1 MRWVRITIRL
11 ILAQMKHYEK
21 AISKFYNSLQLNT
34 MPLLSWDFSLANFG
48 NFCKYQHDIDILDAI
63 ATNNRWALQPQF
75 KQELQEKE
83 QIIVVTDATLKI
95 VHATRNIFDMNG
107 YTLNEIIGKRPKM
120 FQGKDTDKNTIAAI
134 SEAVKNQLPFE
145 ARVLNYRKDGSEYW
159 CDIKAQP
166 LFDQKGK
173 VVNFIAYE
181 REVA

>member
-1 MRWVRITIRL
+1 
-11 ILAQMKHYEK
+11 MKHYEK
-21 AISKFYNSLQLNT
+21 AISNFYTSLQFNPI
-34 MPLLSWDFSLANFG
+34 PLLSWDFSLSNFG
-48 NFCKYQHDIDILDAI
+48 NFCKYQKDIDILDAI
-63 ATNNRWALQPQF
+63 ATKNRWTLQPHF

-95 VHATRNIFDMNG
+95 VHATKNIFDMNG
-107 YTLNEIIGKRPKM
+107 YTLNEILGKRPKM

-134 SEAVKNQLPFE
+134 SKAVKNKMPFE

-166 LFDQKGK
+166 LFNGKGK

>member
-1 MRWVRITIRL
+1 
-11 ILAQMKHYEK
+11 MKHYEK
-21 AISKFYNSLQLNT
+21 AISKFYSSLELNPI
-34 MPLLSWDFSLANFG
+34 PLLSWDFSLPNFS
-48 NFCKYQHDIDILDAI
+48 NFCKYQKDIDILDAI
-63 ATNNRWALQPQF
+63 AAKNQWTLQPKF
-75 KQELQEKE
+75 KLELQEKE

-95 VHATRNIFDMNG
+95 VYATKNIFEMNG

-120 FQGKDTDKNTIAAI
+120 FQGQGTDKNTISSI
-134 SEAVKNQLPFE
+134 SKAVKNQLPFE

>member
-1 MRWVRITIRL
+1 
-11 ILAQMKHYEK
+11 MKHYEK
-21 AISKFYNSLQLNT
+21 AISKFYNSLQLN
-34 MPLLSWDFSLANFG
+34 PIPILSWDFSLANFG
-48 NFCKYQHDIDILDAI
+48 NICKYQNDIDILDVI

-75 KQELQEKE
+75 KQELQVKG

-95 VHATRNIFDMNG
+95 VHATKNIFDMNG
-107 YTLNEIIGKRPKM
+107 YTLNEVIGKRPKM
-120 FQGKDTDKNTIAAI
+120 FQGKGTDINTIAAI
-134 SEAVKNQLPFE
+134 SKAVKNQLPFE

-166 LFDQKGK
+166 LFDQQGK